1 LRPVLGSRTVET
13 KGTIVLIECY
23 ECKAR
28 ISDTAAACPQCG
40 AVPLDPVRSLP
51 VEVSNIDMKLGTMIW
66 FLIKVAVAAVPA
78 VIVIYTAWTII
89 GGILSPLLHL

>member
-1 LRPVLGSRTVET
+1 M

-28 ISDTAAACPQCG
+28 ISDTAASCPQCG
-40 AVPLDPVRSLP
+40 AIPLDPARSLP
-51 VEVSNIDMKLGTMIW
+51 VEVFNVDMKVSTMFMF
-66 FLIKVAVAAVPA
+66 FLKAAIAAVPA

-89 GGILSPLLHL
+89 GGILAPLLHL

>member
-1 LRPVLGSRTVET
+1 
-13 KGTIVLIECY
+13 VLIECY
-23 ECKAR
+23 ECKAK
-28 ISDTAAACPQCG
+28 ISDTAAGCPHCG
-40 AVPLDPVRSLP
+40 AIPLDPVRSLP

>member
-1 LRPVLGSRTVET
+1 M
-13 KGTIVLIECY
+13 LIDCHECN
-23 ECKAR
+23 AR
-28 ISDTAAACPQCG
+28 ISDTAAACPHCG
-40 AVPLDPVRSLP
+40 AVPLDPDRSLP
-51 VEVSNIDMKLGTMIW
+51 VEVTNIDMKLGTMIW

>member
-1 LRPVLGSRTVET
+1 M
-13 KGTIVLIECY
+13 LIECY

-28 ISDTAAACPQCG
+28 ISDTAAACPHCG
-40 AVPLDPVRSLP
+40 AVPLDPMRSLP
-51 VEVSNIDMKLGTMIW
+51 VEVSNVDMKLGTMIW